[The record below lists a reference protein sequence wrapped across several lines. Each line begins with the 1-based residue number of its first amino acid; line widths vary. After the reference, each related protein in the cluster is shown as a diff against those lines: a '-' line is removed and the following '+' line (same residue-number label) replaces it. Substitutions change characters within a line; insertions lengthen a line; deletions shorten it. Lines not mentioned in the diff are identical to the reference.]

1 MRARR
6 VRGVA
11 QGVEVEVVA
20 EHVLNDSELEA
31 AAQAALTCDV
41 FVPPT
46 ITAKVRGGQVTLE
59 GEVIWTIQRRMAAGA
74 VCKNQS
80 EKVARPSGGNRV
92 VLKRYIALA
101 RSAPAQT
108 GEPAPAPAA
117 GSR

>member
-46 ITAKVRGGQVTLE
+46 ITAKVRGGQLTLE
-59 GEVIWTIQRRMAAGA
+59 GEVIWTFQRRMAASA
-74 VCKNQS
+74 VCTIAGVVAVHDSMRQASQASTSRLKA
-80 EKVARPSGGNRV
+80 KVRASLQRHRGAARA
-92 VLKRYIALA
+92 I
-101 RSAPAQT
+101 
-108 GEPAPAPAA
+108 E
-117 GSR
+117 